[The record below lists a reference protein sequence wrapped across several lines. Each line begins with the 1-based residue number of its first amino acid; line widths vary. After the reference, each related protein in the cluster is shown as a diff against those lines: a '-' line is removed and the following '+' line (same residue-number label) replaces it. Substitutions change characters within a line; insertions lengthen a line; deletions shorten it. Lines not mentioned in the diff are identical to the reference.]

1 MMAALVPTVFAQK
14 GTICGMIQ
22 DQTGALVVGAAVD
35 LSNSDTRLDAK
46 TGLAGK
52 FCFNLMKPGEYELT
66 VQANGFRTDRQK
78 ISVRSA
84 EPLQFDDLSQ
94 RRNRKSASDR
104 GRRIGGCGIAE
115 CRSDADWHWADRQS
129 AQRKCERRAQFNPN
143 LGNSRR
149 GGRFERC
156 IPPAWGTRGDFLQ
169 C

>member
-1 MMAALVPTVFAQK
+1 MMAALVPTVFAQN

-22 DQTGALVVGAAVD
+22 DQTGALIVGASVD

-78 ISVRSA
+78 ISVRSG
-84 EPLQFDDLSQ
+84 EPLHLTISLSVETANLQ
-94 RRNRKSASDR
+94 VTVVEGSADVGSLNVAQTQIGTGLIRKSA
-104 GRRIGGCGIAE
+104 
-115 CRSDADWHWADRQS
+115 
-129 AQRKCERRAQFNPN
+129 QRECERRAQLNPN

-149 GGRFERC
+149 GGGFERC
-156 IPPAWGTRGDFLQ
+156 IPPAWGARRDFL
-169 C
+169 